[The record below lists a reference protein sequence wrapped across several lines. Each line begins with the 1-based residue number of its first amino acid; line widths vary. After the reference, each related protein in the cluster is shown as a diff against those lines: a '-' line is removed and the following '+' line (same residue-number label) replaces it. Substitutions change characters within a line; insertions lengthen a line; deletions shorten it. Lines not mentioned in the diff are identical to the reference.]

1 MAKVAVGLSGG
12 IDSGT
17 TALMLIER
25 GFEVIGVTMW
35 LFDHQSSELEAA
47 KKVADALGIQ
57 HHILDYRSAFHELVV
72 HSFIKNYEQGFT
84 PNPCLL
90 CNKHFKYGRLIEDC
104 VALGADY
111 FATGHYVRCDV
122 SSETGEYQ
130 IKRAINTKK
139 DQSYNLY
146 HLDQQT
152 LSRLIFP
159 LGHAPSKDHVRA
171 RFSALNV
178 ELAQKKDSQGI
189 CFIPHKDHRKF
200 LTTLGSTAMEPGNF
214 VDLSGQI
221 LGHHN
226 GTAAFTIG
234 QKRRLGIDLNGQY
247 LNGKYL
253 VVRINPHTNEV
264 MLGAEDDL
272 AHYEIKCND
281 FNIVSPLLLESLLN
295 SSISQINIGVEVDV
309 IVSQWSQVYRGVLK
323 YDQADRT
330 AVVTFES
337 PVRAP
342 AKGQALVCYHEE
354 VLIGGG
360 IIVAY

>member
-25 GFEVIGVTMW
+25 GYEVIGVTMW
-35 LFDHQSSELEAA
+35 LFDHQSGELEAA

-57 HHILDYRSAFHELVV
+57 HHILDYRSAFHEIVV
-72 HSFIKNYEQGFT
+72 HTFIKHYEQGFT

-104 VALGADY
+104 VALGADF

-146 HLDQQT
+146 HLDQQMLT
-152 LSRLIFP
+152 RLIFP

-178 ELAQKKDSQGI
+178 ELAQKKDSLGI

-200 LTTLGSTAMEPGNF
+200 LTALGSAAMEPGNF
-214 VDLSGQI
+214 VDLSGRI

-234 QKRRLGIDLNGQY
+234 QKRRLGVDLNGQY
-247 LNGKYL
+247 LNGKY
-253 VVRINPHTNEV
+253 VVVALNPNTNDV
-264 MLGAEDDL
+264 VLGTEDDL
-272 AHYEIKCND
+272 AHFEIKCVD
-281 FNIVSPLLLESLLN
+281 FNIVSPLLFESLLN
-295 SSISQINIGVEVDV
+295 HSGYIGIEVDV

>member
-25 GFEVIGVTMW
+25 GYEVIGVTMW

-72 HSFIKNYEQGFT
+72 HTFIKHYEQGFT

-90 CNKHFKYGRLIEDC
+90 CNKHFKYGRLIKDC

-122 SSETGEYQ
+122 SPETGEYQ
-130 IKRAINTKK
+130 IKRAINQRK

-146 HLDQQT
+146 HLDQLT
-152 LSRLIFP
+152 LTRLIFP
-159 LGHAPSKDHVRA
+159 LGHIESKDHVRA
-171 RFSALNV
+171 RFSALNI
-178 ELAQKKDSQGI
+178 ELAQKKDSLGI

-200 LTTLGSTAMEPGNF
+200 LTTLGSAAMEPGNF

-221 LGHHN
+221 LGHHS

-234 QKRRLGIDLNGQY
+234 QKRRLGVDLNGQY
-247 LNGKYL
+247 LNGKY
-253 VVRINPHTNEV
+253 VVVALNPNTNDV
-264 MLGAEDDL
+264 VLGTEDDL
-272 AHYEIKCND
+272 AHFEIKCVD
-281 FNIVSPLLLESLLN
+281 FNIVSPLLFESLQN
-295 SSISQINIGVEVDV
+295 HSGYIGIEVDV

-337 PVRAP
+337 QVRAP

>member
-1 MAKVAVGLSGG
+1 MTKVAVGLSGG

-17 TALMLIER
+17 SALMLIER
-25 GFEVIGVTMW
+25 GYEVIGVTMW
-35 LFDHQSSELEAA
+35 LFDHQTSELEAA
-47 KKVADALGIQ
+47 KKVADALGIT
-57 HHILDYRSAFHELVV
+57 HHILDYRNAFHELVV
-72 HSFIKNYEQGFT
+72 HTFIKYYEQGFT

-130 IKRAINTKK
+130 IKRAINPKK

-146 HLDQQT
+146 HLDQRT
-152 LSRLIFP
+152 LARLIFP
-159 LGHAPSKDHVRA
+159 LGHIESKDHVRA

-178 ELAQKKDSQGI
+178 ELSQKKDSLGI
-189 CFIPHKDHRKF
+189 CFIPHKDHRRF
-200 LTTLGSTAMEPGNF
+200 LSTQGSAAMKPGNF

-234 QKRRLGIDLNGQY
+234 QKRRLGMDLNGQY
-247 LNGKYL
+247 LNGKY
-253 VVRINPHTNEV
+253 VVVDVRPQTNEV
-264 MLGAEDDL
+264 VLGTEDDL
-272 AHYEIKCND
+272 AHYEIKCID
-281 FNIVSPLLLESLLN
+281 FNIVSPLLFESLLN
-295 SSISQINIGVEVDV
+295 SAVSLTNLCVEVDV
-309 IVSQWSQVYRGVLK
+309 IVSQWSQVYRGLLN
-323 YDQADRT
+323 YNQSDCT
-330 AVVTFES
+330 ATITFET

-360 IIVAY
+360 IIIG